1 MRVLQVHNKYR
12 PGWGGEDTVANLE
25 ADLLRRHGHEVE
37 RLSAWT
43 GELEGASRFRLLVAG
58 LGAVW
63 SLRGYLGVKQAIADV
78 SPDLVHV
85 HNDFPLLSPSIFWAC
100 DRAGVPVVHTMHNYR
115 FACVNALL
123 LRNDRPCEDCVGR
136 FPWPALRHRCNGS
149 SLPRTAAVVARNVIH
164 RWLGTYK
171 RKVHAHIALTSFS
184 KDTLVRAGLPQ
195 EHIFVK
201 PNFQPVSQCFVL
213 PRLPR
218 FVFAG
223 WMARFKGLHLLL
235 QAWQKIHP
243 AGYELLIIGD
253 GSERAALEESCAPS
267 SAKDARIIWC
277 GAQPRH
283 KVLELVSASRYAV
296 VPSLCYENFPM
307 TVLEAL
313 SVGTP
318 VIAPGHGAFPRILSN
333 DCEGLLFSAGDAAS
347 LENVLRAALAAPESV
362 WTQWSV
368 NARNR
373 FLREYTEQENY
384 AQLMAIYE
392 KAMTCFHEQR
402 AVAQRRRKSR
412 VVPPV
417 AGELRGD

>member
-25 ADLLRRHGHEVE
+25 ADLLRRHGHGVE

-43 GELEGASRFRLLVAG
+43 GELEGAGPLRIFAAG

-63 SLRGYLGVKQAIADV
+63 SLRGYIGVKRAIADV

-115 FACVNALL
+115 FACANAVL

-136 FPWPALRHRCNGS
+136 FPWPALRHRCHSS
-149 SLPRTAAVVARNVIH
+149 SLSRTAAVAVRNVIH

-184 KDTLVRAGLPQ
+184 KDILVRAGLPQ
-195 EHIFVK
+195 ERVFVK
-201 PNFQPVSQCFVL
+201 PNFQSVPDLPVL
-213 PRLPR
+213 PRQPR

-223 WMARFKGLHLLL
+223 WMTRAKGLHLLL
-235 QAWQKIHP
+235 GAWQKIRP

-253 GSERAALEESCAPS
+253 GPERAAEEQSCE
-267 SAKDARIIWC
+267 KDDRIVWC
-277 GAQPRH
+277 GPQSRQR
-283 KVLELVSASRYAV
+283 VFELVSASRYGV
-296 VPSLCYENFPM
+296 VPSLAYENFPM
-307 TVLEAL
+307 SVLEAL
-313 SVGTP
+313 STGTP
-318 VIAPGHGAFPRILSN
+318 VIAPDHGAFPRILSN
-333 DCEGLLFSAGDAAS
+333 DREGLLFSAGDAAS
-347 LENVLRAALAAPESV
+347 LESALRTALAAPESV

-368 NARNR
+368 NARKR

-402 AVAQRRRKSR
+402 AVAGRGRKSR